1 MSGIGDFISS
11 TKEIKRLAAQVVAE
25 LKGEAAGHPF
35 RGNQWEGG
43 SVGSESDMT
52 TPSLSD
58 GERSALENYK
68 NSSLRVNKDARSGNE
83 TETTRNLDSAIQKS
97 TLSTNVTV
105 LRGINPNPDRSP
117 LPTRENEESGR
128 MEFLSDYTGMEFSDS
143 GFISTTFSKD
153 IANDFVIPGHAIVFE
168 IDVPRGSKA
177 LYVSGIKEYSGKDN
191 EHELL
196 LPRNTKFSVIG
207 DSTSNGTRTIKVSAN
222 TGG

>member
-1 MSGIGDFISS
+1 MNGIGDFVASI
-11 TKEIKRLAAQVVAE
+11 KETRRLVDQVVIE

-35 RGNQWEGG
+35 RGNQWTGSAGG
-43 SVGSESDMT
+43 EESMSVPDLSEN
-52 TPSLSD
+52 
-58 GERSALENYK
+58 ERKAIEDYK
-68 NSSLRVNKDARSGNE
+68 NSSLKVNRDARSGNE
-83 TETTRNLDSAIQKS
+83 TDTTRALDSAIQKS
-97 TLSTNVTV
+97 TLSTNATV

-177 LYVSGIKEYSGKDN
+177 LYISGIKEYSGKDN

-196 LPRNTKFSVIG
+196 LPRNTKFSVVG
-207 DSTSNGTRTIKVSAN
+207 DSTANGTRTIKVSAN